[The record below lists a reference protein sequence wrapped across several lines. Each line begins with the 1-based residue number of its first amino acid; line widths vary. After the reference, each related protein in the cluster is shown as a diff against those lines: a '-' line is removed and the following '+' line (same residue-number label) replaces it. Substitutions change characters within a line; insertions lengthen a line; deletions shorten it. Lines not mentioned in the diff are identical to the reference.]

1 MEPQNKQT
9 GAEGE
14 RFAENFL
21 KENGWVIL
29 ARNWTVGPWELD
41 IIAQKEDV
49 LAFVEVKT
57 LTQPGGFYPERRANR
72 QKFRNMAKAGDL
84 YLSTH
89 PHNGQVRFDVIAV
102 TLLPHPPQIVH
113 FTDVWFPNNLGR

>member
-1 MEPQNKQT
+1 MSSQNKQT

-14 RFAENFL
+14 QMAANYL
-21 KENGWVIL
+21 QKDGWQIL
-29 ARNWTVGPWELD
+29 ARNWTIGPWELD
-41 IIAQKEDV
+41 IIALKADV

-57 LTQPGGFYPERRANR
+57 LSKSTGYYPERKANR
-72 QKFRNMAKAGDL
+72 QKFRAMAKAGDL

-89 PHNGQVRFDVIAV
+89 PHNGEVRFDVIAV
-102 TLLPHPPQIVH
+102 ILLPKPAEVVH